1 MQDPVAPT
9 RGLNSLNED
18 RSERPSLVGH
28 QLGSYQILE
37 LIGSGGMGDVYQ
49 ARDTRL
55 GRTVAVKVLTARLAS
70 DREAMSRFTREA
82 RAASSLN
89 HPNICT
95 IYEIG
100 EARGI
105 RFIAMEYIEGRIL
118 SDWAAE
124 NRPGIGSVLDIAIS
138 LADALDEAHSKGI
151 IHRDI
156 KPANLIVTP
165 RGIVKILDFGL
176 AKINGSG
183 DKGPDSDAT
192 QQGVVLGTV
201 AYMSPEQCLG
211 DDLDARTDIFSFG
224 TVLYQ
229 LTTGKRPFPG
239 SSAAATIGQILNSQ
253 PEPISQV
260 NALVPRQFETIV
272 EKCLEKDRGKRY
284 QSAGDLRTDLRELK
298 RVIDSAAH
306 AAYPPGASRP
316 AVTWAVILSSVVLI
330 GALLY
335 WLFFFET
342 NPETRAQIPLA
353 YVPLTSY
360 PGSESFPSF
369 SPDGSLIAFDWDG
382 ERQGR
387 KNIYIKQLHSDGKS
401 RVTDYEG
408 WEGDPAWS
416 PDGRFIAFLRETSSG
431 KYAVVLKPPLGG
443 VERTLTEVYFRL
455 YLLWNRNVAWHPSG
469 RWVVV
474 PDRSAGTG
482 PTGLFLVSVESG
494 EKRRLTAPPAGF
506 AGDTGPAFSPDGR
519 RLAFARYR
527 SENVS
532 DVYFLNLDD
541 QLAVS
546 GEPAVLTS
554 DHRSYGPEWT
564 RDGKEVFYVSG
575 SRHNPRL
582 WRLDPF
588 NPGHERA
595 LLGIQRSFGPSF
607 SPKGDRMAFA
617 QVITDVNIWQME
629 IPAPGQRPAAPM
641 NLIASTYVD
650 HTPQFSPDGGHIA
663 FSSYRSGSPEIWL
676 CAADGS
682 GSLQL
687 TSFGGPETDLPA
699 WSPDGQRIVFGSRA
713 AGSDD
718 IYVINRGGGNL
729 KQLTNDPSD
738 DKGPSYSRDGKW
750 IYFSSNRSGEPQIW
764 RIPAEGGPAVQV
776 TRNGGIL
783 PGESVDRK
791 YLYFLRGTTG
801 HYYSSL
807 WKMSLE
813 GGEETKVVDT
823 VYGNDYALTSKGI
836 YFIPQPNPDWGI
848 DFLGYATGKVTRF
861 AKIEKPAAWGF
872 SISADERRILYAQF
886 DAQGFDLML
895 VEDMH

>member
-1 MQDPVAPT
+1 
-9 RGLNSLNED
+9 
-18 RSERPSLVGH
+18 
-28 QLGSYQILE
+28 
-37 LIGSGGMGDVYQ
+37 MGDVYK

-55 GRTVAVKVLTARLAS
+55 GRTVAVKVLTARHAFER
-70 DREAMSRFTREA
+70 DAMSRFTREA

-100 EARGI
+100 ESRGV
-105 RFIAMEYIEGRIL
+105 RFIAMEYIEGSVL
-118 SDWAAE
+118 SDWAAK
-124 NRPGIGSVLDIAIS
+124 NRPDIASVLDIGIS

-156 KPANLIVTP
+156 KPANLIVTS
-165 RGIVKILDFGL
+165 RGIVKVLDFGL
-176 AKINGSG
+176 AKIKSNG
-183 DKGPDSDAT
+183 DRGPDSGQATT

-201 AYMSPEQCLG
+201 DYMSPEQVLG
-211 DDLDARTDIFSFG
+211 EDLDARTDIFSLG

-229 LTTGKRPFPG
+229 LTTGKRPFTG
-239 SSAAATIGQILNSQ
+239 SNAAATMSRILSIQ
-253 PEPISQV
+253 PDPLSRL
-260 NALVPRQFETIV
+260 NGDVPRELETIV
-272 EKCLEKDRGKRY
+272 TKCLEKDRERRY
-284 QSAGDLRTDLRELK
+284 QSAGDLLADLRGLK
-298 RVIDSAAH
+298 RMIDSAAH
-306 AAYPPGASRP
+306 PAFSGGASRP
-316 AVTWAVILSSVVLI
+316 VFTWAAILSSVVLA
-330 GALLY
+330 GAFLF
-335 WLFFFET
+335 WLFFLQAGH
-342 NPETRAQIPLA
+342 ETRGQAPLV

-369 SPDGSLIAFDWDG
+369 SPDGTLVAFDWDG

-387 KNIYIKQLHSDGKS
+387 KNIYVKQLHSDGYS
-401 RVTDYEG
+401 RLTDYAG

-416 PDGRFIAFLRETSSG
+416 PDGRWIAFLRETSSG

-443 VERTLTEVYFRL
+443 VERTLTEVDFRL
-455 YLLWNRNVAWHPSG
+455 YLLWNRNVAWHPSS
-469 RWVVV
+469 RWLVV

-482 PTGLFLVSVESG
+482 PAGLFLVSVESG

-506 AGDTGPAFSPDGR
+506 AGDTGPAFSPDGS

-532 DVYFLNLDD
+532 DVHLLTLNDE
-541 QLAVS
+541 LAVT

-564 RDGKEVFYVSG
+564 RDGKEIFYVSG

-588 NPGHERA
+588 HPGRERG
-595 LLGIQRSFGPSF
+595 LPGMQRSFGPSF
-607 SPKGDRMAFA
+607 SPQGGRMAFG
-617 QVITDVNIWQME
+617 QVITDVNIWQLE
-629 IPAPGQRPAAPM
+629 VPPPGQEPAAPV

-650 HTPQFSPDGGHIA
+650 HTPQFSPDGAHIA
-663 FSSYRSGSPEIWL
+663 FSSYRSGSPEIWI

-682 GSLQL
+682 GSLQM
-687 TSFGGPETDLPA
+687 TSFRGPETDLPA
-699 WSPDGQRIVFGSRA
+699 WSPDGQRIAFGSRA

-718 IYVINRGGGNL
+718 IYVMNRRGGDL
-729 KQLTNDPSD
+729 QRLTDDPSD

-764 RIPAEGGPAVQV
+764 RMPAQGGPAVQV
-776 TRNGGIL
+776 TERGGIL
-783 PGESVDRK
+783 PAESLDGK

-807 WKMSLE
+807 WRMSLE
-813 GGEETKVVDT
+813 SGRETKVADT
-823 VYGNDYALTSKGI
+823 VYGNDYAVTSKGI
-836 YFIPQPNPDWGI
+836 YFIPQPRPDWGI
-848 DFLGYATGKVTRF
+848 DFLSYETGKTKRF
-861 AKIEKPAAWGF
+861 AKIAKPAAWGF
-872 SISADERRILYAQF
+872 SISADERRIIYAQF

-895 VEDMH
+895 VTNW